1 MPWVQPKEY
10 KQTSKNVFVDPL
22 KGGGALV
29 LYLLCL
35 LEKSALAT
43 VILVREDAGLD
54 VRLEVERGR

>member
-1 MPWVQPKEY
+1 M
-10 KQTSKNVFVDPL
+10 